1 MSGPLDYDVRYS
13 ETYLEFQEQRW
24 RAEQERQRRLELERI
39 EQVRKRAEARKQK
52 AERRRIVAGQI
63 DDAVKALK
71 GRWDEFFLSVADRW
85 SVASLATEVA
95 SIEQAAK
102 KSRSVETV
110 QALAD
115 SLDLKMSTFLD
126 AVSAFER
133 VEAEAAALAESM
145 TINEALAAFAPSR
158 RDSWLQQ
165 HNAATSAGELA
176 QVGPTSSGDA
186 LTKLIE
192 EGRDIVRQAIRA
204 EADFQARNDLLQAT
218 IESLK
223 SLGFYVDD
231 PVFVD
236 PDDPLAPVTLT
247 ATRGAERVYLSVP
260 LSGQVKSEWHGLPEA
275 NCAVHLAEYLEQL
288 KQRGFE
294 CRPHRPDLVQP
305 PRLLAKGAKTL
316 PRDTFGHRSK

>member
-1 MSGPLDYDVRYS
+1 
-13 ETYLEFQEQRW
+13 
-24 RAEQERQRRLELERI
+24 
-39 EQVRKRAEARKQK
+39 
-52 AERRRIVAGQI
+52 
-63 DDAVKALK
+63 
-71 GRWDEFFLSVADRW
+71 
-85 SVASLATEVA
+85 
-95 SIEQAAK
+95 
-102 KSRSVETV
+102 
-110 QALAD
+110 
-115 SLDLKMSTFLD
+115 
-126 AVSAFER
+126 
-133 VEAEAAALAESM
+133 
-145 TINEALAAFAPSR
+145 
-158 RDSWLQQ
+158 LQQ